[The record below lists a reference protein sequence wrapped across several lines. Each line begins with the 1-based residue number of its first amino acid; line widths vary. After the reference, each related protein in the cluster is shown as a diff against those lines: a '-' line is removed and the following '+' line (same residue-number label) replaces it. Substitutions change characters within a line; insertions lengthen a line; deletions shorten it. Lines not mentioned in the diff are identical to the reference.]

1 MSSFLGA
8 TMSNTIID
16 LTPRLPGVTR
26 PCGNK
31 AFGRRVGQKR
41 VTAKEVLLVAGT
53 VMFGLGF
60 LMGPG
65 WFVLSFFAAIWAFIL
80 SQESASF
87 VHPCPI
93 FLNKARS
100 DSAGTDSLLND
111 GLMDHLLDH
120 RMTETLHEQYLGGV
134 GAGYF
139 YFTSLYEESFHHD
152 PFAHGSPSH
161 AEGNSDSFVHR

>member
-1 MSSFLGA
+1 
-8 TMSNTIID
+8 MSNTTID

-26 PCGNK
+26 TRGER
-31 AFGRRVGQKR
+31 AFGQKIGQKR
-41 VTAKEVLLVAGT
+41 VTAKEVLLVAVA

-80 SQESASF
+80 SQDSARF

-93 FLNKARS
+93 FLNKVSS
-100 DSAGTDSLLND
+100 DSDATHRLLND

-120 RMTETLHEQYLGGV
+120 KMTETLHEQYLRGV
-134 GAGYF
+134 GGGYSH
-139 YFTSLYEESFHHD
+139 FTSLYEECTHHD
-152 PFAHGSPSH
+152 PFAHCSPSH
-161 AEGNSDSFVHR
+161 ADGNCDSFVHR